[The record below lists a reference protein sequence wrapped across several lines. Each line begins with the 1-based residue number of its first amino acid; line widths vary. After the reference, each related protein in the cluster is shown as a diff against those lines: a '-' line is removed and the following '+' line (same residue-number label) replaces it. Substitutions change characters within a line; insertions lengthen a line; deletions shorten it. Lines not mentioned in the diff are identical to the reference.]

1 MRALSI
7 PAKSRAIA
15 ACSRKRRRNLVVVG
29 SRHRGLIKRL
39 LFGSVSAE
47 LVVEAPCDVLV
58 VR

>member
-1 MRALSI
+1 
-7 PAKSRAIA
+7 
-15 ACSRKRRRNLVVVG
+15 VVG